1 MRRYIERLA
10 SLEWSKVVLIS
21 IVFAALYYIS
31 LYDTGALLDA
41 KVQAAE
47 KQVSD
52 TKEKLVR
59 TKAADKNVKLFV
71 QKVESAEQQFKE
83 VIEYMPPEINLG
95 NFLQRVK
102 DQASAAGASVQAFSP
117 SNEVEKRDFYE
128 IRKFDLQLN
137 GNFSQLAL
145 FLSNLSKMPLLI
157 TFERISI
164 TSLGGEFDSPKLN
177 FKGVLLGYRYMKD
190 GAAAA
195 TPAATTPAGVK

>member
-10 SLEWSKVVLIS
+10 SLEWPKVALGAVL
-21 IVFAALYYIS
+21 VAALYYAT

-41 KVQAAE
+41 KVQATE

-52 TKEKLVR
+52 TREKLDR
-59 TKAADKNVKLFV
+59 TKSADKNVKLFV
-71 QKVESAEQQFKE
+71 QKVEAAEQQFRE

-102 DQASAAGASVQAFSP
+102 DQASAAGANVQTFSP
-117 SNEVEKRDFYE
+117 SSDIEKRDFYE

-157 TFERISI
+157 TFDKIAI
-164 TSLGGEFDSPKLN
+164 TTLGGEFDNPKLN
-177 FKGVLLGYRYMKD
+177 FKGTLLGYRYLS
-190 GAAAA
+190 GATPPAPNAAAGA
-195 TPAATTPAGVK
+195 K